1 MGYWELQQE
10 RERRLKELLE
20 VYRENWFKHLE
31 LQKKTYGM
39 LGLRSWSRK

>member
-20 VYRENWFKHLE
+20 VYRENWFKTFGTPEEDLWDA
-31 LQKKTYGM
+31 
-39 LGLRSWSRK
+39 RIA